1 MNRISRP
8 RTGGYAVRHVL
19 VVLAL
24 ALGLAGCGDKLA
36 AGVAS
41 QTLKSVMTYE
51 QSVRAKIAAERAF
64 YTTQREAIQHRLIG
78 YSPVSDAA
86 PAGVDPS
93 KTVYYGRIRVS
104 AERDAR
110 LLGERIVTSDRPEIL
125 GGAMDY
131 VGRGVADERDLRVAL
146 TQRDRELTVRLI
158 QELEALD
165 LQEARL
171 ALVRQR
177 LVSLSQQPGT
187 TDQLKA
193 LREIGGTI
201 IKTLTAK

>member
-1 MNRISRP
+1 MRH
-8 RTGGYAVRHVL
+8 AV
-19 VVLAL
+19 VVVAL
-24 ALGLAGCGDKLA
+24 GLGLAGCGDKLA

-51 QSVRAKIAAERAF
+51 QSVRAKVAAERAF

-78 YSPVSDAA
+78 YA
-86 PAGVDPS
+86 PLAEGAGPTGIVPA
-93 KTVYYGRIRVS
+93 KTVYYGRIRTS

-110 LLGERIVTSDRPEIL
+110 LLGERIVISERPEIL
-125 GGAMDY
+125 GGAIDY
-131 VGRGVADERDLRVAL
+131 VARGVTDERDLRVAL
-146 TQRDRELTVRLI
+146 TQRDHELTVKLV

-165 LQEARL
+165 LQAARL

-177 LVSLSQQPGT
+177 LVNLSQTPGT

-193 LREIGGTI
+193 LREIGSTI
-201 IKTLTAK
+201 IKTLTEKK